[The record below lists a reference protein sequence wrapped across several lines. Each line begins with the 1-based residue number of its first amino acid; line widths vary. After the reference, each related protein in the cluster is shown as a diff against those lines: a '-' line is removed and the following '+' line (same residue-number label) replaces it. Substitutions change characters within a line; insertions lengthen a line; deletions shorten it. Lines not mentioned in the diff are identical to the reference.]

1 MVGTMTQK
9 KGFRRADRVAERI
22 RSELM
27 DVLLRGG
34 VREPAAS
41 DVVVSA
47 VRVSDDLSIARVYV
61 RVLEEVD
68 ADRQEQVVDALGR
81 AGGFLRREVGQ
92 RLQLRHVPSLEFY
105 WDDVVDSA
113 LRIETILDEL
123 RDESGSAGPEGS
135 Q

>member
-1 MVGTMTQK
+1 MVQ

-27 DVLLRGG
+27 ELLLRGS
-34 VREPAAS
+34 VRDPAAK

-47 VRVSDDLSIARVYV
+47 VRMTDDLSIARVYV
-61 RVLEEVD
+61 RVLEEIG
-68 ADRQEQVVDALGR
+68 ADRQDAVVDALGR
-81 AGGFLRREVGQ
+81 ANGFLRRELGH

-113 LRIETILDEL
+113 LRIESILDEI
-123 RDESGSAGPEGS
+123 REEPGAGPEGS
-135 Q
+135 K

>member
-1 MVGTMTQK
+1 MAQ

-27 DVLLRGG
+27 DLLLRGS
-34 VREPAAS
+34 VREPAAK

-47 VRVSDDLSIARVYV
+47 VRVTDDLSIARVYV
-61 RVLEEVD
+61 RVLEEIGSDGQD
-68 ADRQEQVVDALGR
+68 AVVDALGR
-81 AGGFLRREVGQ
+81 ATVFLRRELGH

-113 LRIETILDEL
+113 LRIESILDEI
-123 RDESGSAGPEGS
+123 REEPGAGSEGS
-135 Q
+135 K

>member
-1 MVGTMTQK
+1 MMTQK

-47 VRVSDDLSIARVYV
+47 VRVTDDLSIARVYV

-92 RLQLRHVPSLEFY
+92 RLQLRHVPLLEFY

-113 LRIETILDEL
+113 LRIETILDEI
-123 RDESGSAGPEGS
+123 REESGSPGSEGS

>member
-1 MVGTMTQK
+1 MSQ

-27 DVLLRGG
+27 ELLLRGS
-34 VREPAAS
+34 VRDPAAR

-47 VRVSDDLSIARVYV
+47 VRMTDDLSIARVYV
-61 RVLEEVD
+61 RVLEEID
-68 ADRQEQVVDALGR
+68 SARQEAVVDALVR
-81 AGGFLRREVGQ
+81 ASGFLRREIGQ
-92 RLQLRHVPSLEFY
+92 SLQLRHVPTLEFF

-113 LRIETILDEL
+113 LRIESILDEI
-123 RDESGSAGPEGS
+123 REEPDGGSKGP

>member
-1 MVGTMTQK
+1 MSQ

-27 DVLLRGG
+27 DLLLRGS
-34 VREPAAS
+34 VRDPAAK

-47 VRVSDDLSIARVYV
+47 VRVTDDLSIARVYV
-61 RVLEEVD
+61 RVLEEIGPE
-68 ADRQEQVVDALGR
+68 RQEKVVEALER
-81 AGGFLRREVGQ
+81 ATGFLRRELGH

-113 LRIETILDEL
+113 LRIESILDEIS
-123 RDESGSAGPEGS
+123 EEPK
-135 Q
+135 

>member
-1 MVGTMTQK
+1 MAQN
-9 KGFRRADRVAERI
+9 KGFRRADRVAEQL

-27 DVLLRGG
+27 DLLLRGS
-34 VREPAAS
+34 VRDPAAS
-41 DVVVSA
+41 NVVVSA
-47 VRVSDDLSIARVYV
+47 VRMTDDLSIARVYV

-68 ADRQEQVVDALGR
+68 PDRQEAVVDALGR
-81 AGGFLRREVGQ
+81 AKGFLRRELGQ

-113 LRIETILDEL
+113 LRIEAILDEIHG
-123 RDESGSAGPEGS
+123 EPGSPGPEGS